1 MVDKIRDRLGYI
13 TLLFMRARDLAKLD
27 KKGEIRP
34 RLDGNSVVVEIVV
47 KDERMRFAVG
57 DKGQI
62 AGPGPAIGLGSI
74 DDDGIAE
81 RLANAI
87 KAELEKRVQEK

>member
-1 MVDKIRDRLGYI
+1 MVDNIRDRLGYI
-13 TLLFMRARDLAKLD
+13 TLLFMKARDLAQLG
-27 KKGEIRP
+27 KKGEIKP
-34 RLDGNSVVVEIVV
+34 RLDGNSVVVEVV
-47 KDERMRFAVG
+47 VEGKRMKFAIG

-74 DDDGIAE
+74 EDDGITE

-87 KAELEKRVQEK
+87 KAELAKRVQQK